1 MIRLKENMEKE
12 LIIKDKINN
21 SIIIQHDDLKYD
33 GKTLTIPSYWVD
45 SLCEYIKNHDLSKE
59 TEADVDDYIA
69 FRSFLWEVQEYKNQ
83 GN

>member
-1 MIRLKENMEKE
+1 MEHE
-12 LIIKDKINN
+12 LYIKDKVNN
-21 SIIIQHDDLKYD
+21 AVIIQHDDLKYD

-59 TEADVDDYIA
+59 TEADIEDYKV
-69 FRSFLWEVQEYKNQ
+69 FRSFLWDVQEYKNG